1 MQSALGFVS
10 PSGAGGM
17 TPTKFRGLLRLKPE
31 DSGFGESDEN
41 VSKHCSPGAE
51 VGKLLES

>member
-31 DSGFGESDEN
+31 DFGFGESDEN
-41 VSKHCSPGAE
+41 VAKHCSPGAE